1 MRYLSGMKAGRA
13 YPKDIPPMWL
23 GAAMLAIWAG
33 YAWLPQTRW
42 MQPPWTHAGWFPM
55 AFGTSLGLLSIVRFR
70 RVGTGVVP
78 FTPANVLVEHG
89 AYRWT
94 RNPMYVALVTVA
106 LGFAIKLPS
115 VPALAVPP
123 LLWLVLD
130 RRFVRREEAFLR
142 ERFGAA
148 YDAYCARVPRWL
160 GRQS

>member
-1 MRYLSGMKAGRA
+1 MTEARRYPR
-13 YPKDIPPMWL
+13 DIPPMWL
-23 GAAMLAIWAG
+23 AAAMFATWAG

-42 MQPPWTHAGWFPM
+42 LQPPWTHAGWPLM
-55 AFGTSLGLLSIVRFR
+55 AFGTCLGLLSIARFR

-115 VPALAVPP
+115 VPGLAVPP

-130 RRFVRREEAFLR
+130 RRFVRREEPFLR
-142 ERFGAA
+142 ARFGAA
-148 YDAYCARVPRWL
+148 FDAYCARVPRWL
-160 GRQS
+160 GRRS

>member
-1 MRYLSGMKAGRA
+1 MTASRA

-23 GAAMLAIWAG
+23 AAAMLAIWAG
-33 YAWLPQTRW
+33 YELLPATRW
-42 MQPPWTHAGWFPM
+42 LQPPWPHAGWPLM
-55 AFGTSLGLLSIVRFR
+55 AFGTGLGLLSIVRFR

-94 RNPMYVALVTVA
+94 RNPMYVALVAVA

-115 VPALAVPP
+115 VPGVAVPP

-130 RRFVRREEAFLR
+130 RRFVRREEPFLR
-142 ERFGAA
+142 ARFGPAF
-148 YDAYCARVPRWL
+148 DAYCARVPRWL
-160 GRQS
+160 GRSRRGSA